1 MGHVES
7 AHTPTLS
14 SLKWMSLRLQI
25 KVITSCTQVD
35 NCSHSCTSHLVFM
48 GSTLELLNMILM
60 VVGKDVRMLKE
71 RNKGKR
77 RPGATDTASSGT
89 ETLCRCVQCG
99 WRLGT
104 PLRGLWVTP
113 VSCFS
118 KVVQNVP
125 FPVPVFKLFKQLR
138 IHDPQK
144 PERERSSSAYNKHSL
159 KV

>member
-1 MGHVES
+1 MGHVGRV
-7 AHTPTLS
+7 HTPTLS
-14 SLKWMSLRLQI
+14 PLKWMSLRLQI
-25 KVITSCTQVD
+25 KVITYCTQVD

-77 RPGATDTASSGT
+77 RPGATATSSGT
-89 ETLCRCVQCG
+89 EVLCRCMQCG

-104 PLRGLWVTP
+104 PLHGLWVTP
-113 VSCFS
+113 VPCFS

-125 FPVPVFKLFKQLR
+125 FLIPMFKPFKQPHIEDL
-138 IHDPQK
+138 QK
-144 PERERSSSAYNKHSL
+144 PEQGRSTSTYNRHSL